1 MKRSQ
6 VSLRGKES
14 GNPQGPSGPGGSW
27 TEEKLGFLS
36 GYLDSYTTA
45 LKGEPVRTIYIDAF
59 AGFGGM
65 DPGCGHE
72 HPDWADYREFVTR
85 SARIA
90 IETMNRSFD
99 ELIFIV
105 TDEDRIL
112 GLEDLKLS
120 HAYRSIHV
128 FRGDADRVLRNLQR
142 DWRSTRGVLFLD
154 SFGLSVNWS
163 TVERIASLDALDTWF
178 LFPMGALSRV
188 FPRGRLPQEIRP
200 ALSELLTG
208 VYGNSRWQEMYSVP
222 YQTELFGNPEFERAP
237 GVEGLLEIYKGRLS
251 GLFGSRYSGQT
262 VRLRNARGAAL
273 YEFIFC
279 AGRAGG
285 AASAKE
291 AAAQMMDLDNR

>member
-1 MKRSQ
+1 MKRSPASHQ
-6 VSLRGKES
+6 VEESQDHEGPRSL
-14 GNPQGPSGPGGSW
+14 GGSW

-36 GYLDSYTTA
+36 GYLDSYTTS
-45 LKGEPVRTIYIDAF
+45 LKGEPVRLLYIDAF
-59 AGFGGM
+59 AGSGGM

-72 HPDWADYREFVTR
+72 HPDWADYSEFVTR

-99 ELIFIV
+99 ELVFIE
-105 TDEDRIL
+105 TDEERIL
-112 GLEDLKLS
+112 NLEDLQLS

-128 FRGDADRVLRNLQR
+128 FRGDAGRVLRNLQR

-154 SFGLSVNWS
+154 PFGLSVNWP

-178 LFPMGALSRV
+178 LFPMGSLSRV
-188 FPRGRLPQEIRP
+188 FPRGQLPQEIRP
-200 ALSELLTG
+200 ALSDLLTA
-208 VYGNSRWQEMYSVP
+208 VYGDSRWKEMYSVP
-222 YQTELFGNPEFERAP
+222 FQANLFGNPEFERAP

-262 VRLRNARGAAL
+262 VRLRNAWGVAL

-279 AGRAGG
+279 AGSAAG

-291 AAAQMMDLDNR
+291 AAAHMMDMNSR